1 MPSKGK
7 TGGAY
12 KGKTKTPRTS
22 STPSTRKSGGFT
34 VEGKS
39 VNELLR
45 NGSMHLHQYKE
56 ENLRAIV
63 TRLSSAANKR
73 LRRAEQSGFTD
84 SPAYQEVQRSGG
96 KFSGKGK
103 DLEGLKSEFIR
114 LKQYFGDQTSTQAGW
129 NRVKENA
136 TRRAQSAGVLPG
148 SGTNPPTSNRENRWH
163 YDPESDSFWNPEY
176 GKGWQYDSATDSYED
191 PATGEIVQSPSAPR
205 QYHDYDAT
213 QDPRKT
219 ATGTETGDIWAMVDS
234 LAKIDPDFTR
244 QIGGYGP
251 DTQTLR
257 MLLFDE
263 IDNEYVR
270 HPELTLEQVRDIV
283 AGRLDDIK
291 ARNNEFYGE
300 ASKIGESE
308 FM

>member
-1 MPSKGK
+1 MPSKGN

-12 KGKTKTPRTS
+12 KGKTKTPSSSGTS
-22 STPSTRKSGGFT
+22 STRKRGGFT

-39 VNELLR
+39 VEELLR
-45 NGSMHLHQYKE
+45 NGSIHLHQYKE

-73 LRRAEQSGFTD
+73 LRRAEQSGLTD

-96 KFSGKGK
+96 KFTGKGK
-103 DLEGLKSEFIR
+103 DLEGLKAEFLR
-114 LKQYFGDQTSTQAGW
+114 LKQYFGDHTSTQAGW

-136 TRRAQSAGVLPG
+136 TRRAQQAGVLPG
-148 SGTNPPTSNRENRWH
+148 SGSKSTQTSSENRWH
-163 YDPESDSFWNPEY
+163 YDSETDSFWHPDF
-176 GKGWQYDSATDSYED
+176 GKGWQYDSATDTYED
-191 PATGEIVQSPSAPR
+191 PVTGEIAQNPTAPR

-213 QDPRKT
+213 QDPRRT

-234 LAKIDPDFTR
+234 LSKLDPDFAR
-244 QIGGYGP
+244 QVSGYGP

-263 IDNEYVR
+263 IDNEYVNN
-270 HPELTLEQVRDIV
+270 PELSLEQVRDIV
-283 AGRLDDIK
+283 AGRLNDIK
-291 ARNNEFYGE
+291 ARNNEFFGE